1 MGQEDSPIV
10 SIILLL
16 TLSFLFSV
24 SLSLARSDELL
35 LQYFRTLS
43 CLEFRMRRRKFYLT
57 SAIPYVNARPHLG
70 HAQEYVIADCIQR
83 YHELLGDGVF
93 LGSGADENALK
104 NVQAAEK
111 EELSPSVFLKKYS
124 DIFRDFYGLLG
135 VSLDVF
141 RRGTDQTFHWPGVQ
155 LLWNRC
161 LRSGDIYKKRY
172 VGLYCVGG
180 ESFKR
185 KKDLL
190 DGKCPDHNTFPER
203 IEEENYFFRL
213 SKYQHQIEDL
223 ITSDTLRIFPQK
235 RRREILSFVR
245 MGLEDFSISRSNER
259 ARGVGVPIPGD
270 DGQKIYVWFDAL
282 AIYMTGVGYGYDE
295 RLWKAWWPAD
305 LHIIGKDII
314 RFHAVYWPAILLS
327 AKLPLPKA
335 LLVHGF
341 ITIGGHKMSKT
352 IGNVIDPYWLLNTY
366 GLDAVRYFLLR
377 EIPTLD
383 DGDFTL
389 RRFEELYT
397 SDLSNGLGNLVSRIA
412 TLAQRSGFSF
422 PASPPLHFRLQ
433 VKKHLEDYRL
443 DLALSEIWKSVSTL
457 NHTIDRNRPWTLSG
471 MSLRKVL
478 TALIG
483 SLRQVGFELQPFL
496 PDTSAKILARF
507 AGPKILAQ
515 NPFFPHL

>member
-124 DIFRDFYGLLG
+124 DIFRDFYGLLV

-172 VGLYCVGG
+172 VGLYCVGC

-245 MGLEDFSISRSNER
+245 MGLEDFSVSRSNER
-259 ARGVGVPIPGD
+259 ARGGGVPIPGD
-270 DGQKIYVWFDAL
+270 DKQKIYVWFDAL

-341 ITIGGHKMSKT
+341 ITSDGRKMSKS
-352 IGNVIDPYWLLNTY
+352 IGNVIDPFEIIEKY
-366 GLDAVRYFLLR
+366 GVEPTRYFLLSQ
-377 EIPTLD
+377 IPTLD
-383 DGDFTL
+383 DGDLTIDK
-389 RRFEELYT
+389 FEKAYQA
-397 SDLSNGLGNLVSRIA
+397 DLANGLGNLVARVAGLSG
-412 TLAQRSGFSF
+412 RSGFTSSKPKKLSF
-422 PASPPLHFRLQ
+422 SKEVAKATEKYEVDKALEFIWGEI
-433 VKKHLEDYRL
+433 KKADVF
-443 DLALSEIWKSVSTL
+443 I
-457 NHTIDRNRPWTLSG
+457 
-471 MSLRKVL
+471 
-478 TALIG
+478 
-483 SLRQVGFELQPFL
+483 
-496 PDTSAKILARF
+496 
-507 AGPKILAQ
+507 
-515 NPFFPHL
+515 